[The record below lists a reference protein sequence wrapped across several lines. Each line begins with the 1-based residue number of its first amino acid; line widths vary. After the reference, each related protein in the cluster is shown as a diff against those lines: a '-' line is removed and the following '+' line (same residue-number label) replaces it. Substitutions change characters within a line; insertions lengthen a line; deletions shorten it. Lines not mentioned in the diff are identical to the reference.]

1 MTVAENP
8 CRQSRLGRPELTR
21 DFSNAI
27 RYSIMRVRAVWIPF
41 NCPTILY
48 SQWFSLMSHF
58 FGGFLSVFS
67 TIFREDAISFAYAG
81 KLWLHLLNGKWHS
94 QLTLPLIHNWFREF
108 EKHNP
113 WFWIIASFRYS
124 VMKIVRTI
132 ASPIPIKMLIY
143 ASQPRQSH
151 C

>member
-1 MTVAENP
+1 MTVAENS
-8 CRQSRLGRPELTR
+8 CRQSSLGRPELTR
-21 DFSNAI
+21 DFSNVI

-41 NCPTILY
+41 NYPTILY

-67 TIFREDAISFAYAG
+67 TIFREAAISFPDAG

-151 C
+151 R

>member
-8 CRQSRLGRPELTR
+8 CRQSSLGRPELTR
-21 DFSNAI
+21 DFSNVI
-27 RYSIMRVRAVWIPF
+27 RYSIMRVRAVWVPF

-67 TIFREDAISFAYAG
+67 TIFREDAISFPDAG

-113 WFWIIASFRYS
+113 WFWIIASFRSS
-124 VMKIVRTI
+124 VMKLLEQLHLQFPSR
-132 ASPIPIKMLIY
+132 
-143 ASQPRQSH
+143 